1 MTSGIIKNKE
11 LKRTLNEVSELLK
24 DVEGFFSRLGH
35 TGTEKKIR
43 DMAKQMTEPFY
54 IIIAGEYN
62 SGKSTFV
69 NAILGKRILRV
80 GPTPTTHNVVL
91 LTHGDSFGQEQLH
104 ENLSRVTYPLE
115 ALKEITL
122 VDTPGT
128 NSIFVEHEGIIENFI
143 HRAELVI
150 FVTSSDR
157 PLTESERRFLQ
168 LLKGKWGRKVL
179 IVLNKID
186 LKSEE
191 ELNEIIP
198 FIEKN
203 CYKLLGFDP
212 KVLAISSTRA
222 ATAKANQDEE
232 LLQKSNINELEEF
245 IFEKMDFDVKMELKY
260 LSPLRFLSNVFSD
273 LKRDLETKIAR
284 HNSEI
289 AGIERLEARLKSKRE
304 DMLEYSKKYKL
315 EIESAFSRLKERLDT
330 FLGYHMTTRGLMGS
344 MFSREKIGDKF
355 KKEMTSHS
363 NPLHDLDRVIDDAVD
378 YITRNNRALWQ
389 MAFDYKQ
396 TEKDKGEGD
405 VEDVGEHSF
414 EDRKNELQF
423 ILKEHSK
430 EYREF
435 DLANESDRIKT
446 VAQGGLVNFLAMEGA
461 ALAAFAGFGYLLTLF
476 LPAAIVMV
484 GAMALAGAG
493 FTVIPQKRKAFRN
506 EIFKRIDTLSDRFSN
521 FTMSELNKTI
531 DRVID
536 DIENSVACFRDVR
549 WSEREMCMKRLTEL
563 NELSDRVRGLI
574 GKSSADVR

>member
-1 MTSGIIKNKE
+1 MANVIIKNKE
-11 LKRTLNEVSELLK
+11 IKRTLKEVSELLK
-24 DVEGFFSRLGH
+24 DVEGFFARMGH
-35 TGTEKKIR
+35 IDTEKKIR
-43 DMAKQMTEPFY
+43 DMAKQMAEPFY

-69 NAILGKRILRV
+69 NALLGKKILRV

-104 ENLSRVTYPLE
+104 EHLSRVTYPLD

-150 FVTSSDR
+150 FITSSDR
-157 PLTESERRFLQ
+157 PLTESERRFIQ

-212 KVLAISSTRA
+212 KVIAISSLTA
-222 ATAKANQDEE
+222 ATAKASQDQE
-232 LLQKSNINELEEF
+232 LLRKSNVEEIEDF
-245 IFEKMDFDVKMELKY
+245 IFEKMDFDVKMELKS
-260 LSPLRFLSNVFSD
+260 LSPLRFLTNVFID
-273 LKRDLETKIAR
+273 LKKDLETKIAR
-284 HNSEI
+284 YNSEI

-304 DMLEYSKKYKL
+304 DMQDYSRKYKL

-330 FLGYHMTTRGLMGS
+330 FLGYHMTTRALMAS

-355 KKEMTSHS
+355 KKEMSSLS

-378 YITRNNRALWQ
+378 YITRNNRALWEI
-389 MAFDYKQ
+389 ALDYKKAEQ
-396 TEKDKGEGD
+396 DKGD
-405 VEDVGEHSF
+405 VETLGEHSF

-423 ILKEHSK
+423 ILKEHSR

-435 DLANESDRIKT
+435 DLVNEADRVRA

-461 ALAAFAGFGYLLTLF
+461 ALAAVAGFGYLLTFF
-476 LPAAIVMV
+476 LPAAIIMV
-484 GAMALAGAG
+484 GALALAGVG
-493 FTVIPQKRKAFRN
+493 FTVIPHKRKMYRT
-506 EIFKRIDTLSDRFSN
+506 EIFKRIDSLSDRCSN
-521 FTMSELNKTI
+521 FTTSELNKAI
-531 DRVID
+531 DRVIE
-536 DIENSVACFRDVR
+536 DIENTVACFRDVR
-549 WSEREMCMKRLTEL
+549 WSEREMCMKHLDEL
-563 NELSDRVRGLI
+563 NKLSDRVRGLL
-574 GKSSADVR
+574 GKSSADIR